1 MATLYLSILKIQ
13 GQILKTCDVNNCSI
27 LSTYLH
33 CWCNLI
39 FICVNKNILHEH
51 KEFED
56 IKGES
61 RTRRVPLAE
70 HLSSPPG
77 LVGFASFDH
86 CIVCSPIYSF
96 FELLLQQ
103 PLIIML
109 INILKYTNNG
119 RFWSHVGNSV
129 KYLHK
134 SIQNLIYTI
143 IITPFPPEQ
152 CTHIWGKD
160 SYFIFPRIEEI

>member
-1 MATLYLSILKIQ
+1 MVTLDLSILKTR
-13 GQILKTCDVNNCSI
+13 GQILKTCDVNNFSI
-27 LSTYLH
+27 LSTYFH
-33 CWCNLI
+33 WWCNLI
-39 FICVNKNILHEH
+39 FICVNKNILHEQ

-103 PLIIML
+103 PSIIML
-109 INILKYTNNG
+109 INMLKYTNND
-119 RFWSHVGNSV
+119 RFEVTWATVWNIFITV
-129 KYLHK
+129 FKTL
-134 SIQNLIYTI
+134 YTQSSSP
-143 IITPFPPEQ
+143 PFPR
-152 CTHIWGKD
+152 TMYTYLK
-160 SYFIFPRIEEI
+160 